1 VQLVALL
8 FASTSALLWGT
19 ADFAGGK
26 ASQRANA
33 LVVAVLSQT
42 AGLPVLA
49 ILVVAVGGPLLST
62 ADLAWSATAGV
73 AGLTGL
79 VLFYRALARGA
90 MAVVA
95 PITGVT
101 AAALP
106 LVTGLIVD
114 VTPPPLA
121 LLGAVIAV
129 VAIAL
134 VSLGPSSGRGAVT
147 AWTVASAILSGA
159 MFGLFFVLLAQTS
172 TDSGM
177 WPLLGTRLG
186 SLALGAALL
195 VATRTAPRL
204 DRGLMRW
211 VVAAG
216 TFDVTANALYLAATQ
231 HGPLS
236 LVAPIAA
243 LYPATTVL
251 LALVVERE
259 RVRPIQLAGLGLAAA
274 ALVLT
279 ASGP

>member
-1 VQLVALL
+1 VQLVALV
-8 FASTSALLWGT
+8 FASTSAVLWGT

-33 LVVAVLSQT
+33 LAVAVLSQA

-49 ILVVAVGGPLLST
+49 IIVVAVGGPLLST
-62 ADLAWSATAGV
+62 TDLAWSAAAGV

-79 VLFYRALARGA
+79 ALFYRALAGGA

-121 LLGAVIAV
+121 LLGAALAV

-147 AWTVASAILSGA
+147 AWTVVSAILSGA
-159 MFGLFFVLLAQTS
+159 LFGLFFVLVAQTS
-172 TDSGM
+172 TASGM
-177 WPLLGTRLG
+177 WPLVGTRLG
-186 SLALGAALL
+186 SLTVGAALL
-195 VATRTAPRL
+195 VTTRTAPRL
-204 DRGLMRW
+204 GRGPMRW

-216 TFDVTANALYLAATQ
+216 TLDVTANALFLAASQ

-236 LVAPIAA
+236 LVAPVAA
-243 LYPATTVL
+243 LYPAATVL